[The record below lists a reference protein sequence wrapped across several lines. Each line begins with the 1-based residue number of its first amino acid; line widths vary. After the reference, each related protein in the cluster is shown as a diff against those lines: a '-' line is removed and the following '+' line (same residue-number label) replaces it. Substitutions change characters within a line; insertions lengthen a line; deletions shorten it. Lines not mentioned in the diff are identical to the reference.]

1 MQSHAKI
8 DALDNPLSQPPKQT
22 FVSERPMARAENMHE
37 VFIPLKEGLL
47 CEALGKAVTM
57 TWMPRHVT
65 RDPC

>member
-1 MQSHAKI
+1 
-8 DALDNPLSQPPKQT
+8 
-22 FVSERPMARAENMHE
+22 MARAENMHE